1 MKFSAKWIWKQQ
13 KPRVPYN
20 QTVVARKRFKLVAF
34 DRGILRITA
43 DSYYRLYVN
52 GIWIADG
59 PCRSWTEHFR
69 YDELDVTFALR
80 SGENEIEIISTFFG
94 VGVLTRQVK
103 EAGLLAQLD
112 VTQGS
117 KRAATVVTDG
127 SWEVAEAKAWTQSTP
142 KISLNME
149 AHEQYDARREKSLRF
164 SPAQELC
171 EAHAGPWKNLQ
182 PRDVALMT
190 KEPFAFKSFLGAKLV
205 KAEGLQFCL
214 PVTRLTHPGVIEA
227 NAKTSMFC
235 GMATML
241 VLEKKTTVEIQTE
254 GFRAAVGT
262 GFRVSVNGKSN
273 ASGRYV
279 LGAGKHLL
287 LAFTDGLPDHHG
299 KEKVLRILKPLDV
312 ALENPLKA
320 DHKNPWCFIPFDE
333 FRFAKDDLD
342 YFLPQ
347 DHDRDPEIKTCREGY
362 HAEIARLLKCVA
374 DLESFQKELGKRAK
388 CLPADK
394 MFCNDVH
401 WKFPRRTVVGSAD
414 KLVEAPDALL
424 FDHQAFTTVHPSP
437 KGDVELCYDLGEQNC
452 GYYNFELIAEEGGSI
467 DIAGIEHIEP
477 DGELDHTGYY
487 KNSLH
492 YVTKAGANRFTSLKR
507 RSGRFVFVTLRGF
520 KKPVKIRHV
529 NLIESTYP
537 VNPIGS
543 FCCSDETL
551 NNIWEI
557 SNRTLKLC
565 MEDAFTDCPLYE
577 QTLWVGDARN
587 EALFAYPVFGATDI
601 GKRCIRLAAQMP
613 DSSPLVACQCPND
626 WVVHLPAWSF
636 LWGISVW
643 DYYWYSGDAAFV
655 EEIFPAVIENIRG
668 GESLL
673 SKERLFSGPFWNMFD
688 WSGADQD
695 QDTVLHNTMF
705 LVGAIDAAL
714 KCARAIGDKQHG
726 SWLRGLRKR
735 LVYAVNALWDDK
747 KKAYPDSIRND
758 GTISPS
764 ICTHTSFLSILY
776 DIVEEKNYDAALKN
790 VLAPPKGMVG
800 IGSPFAFLY
809 LYETL
814 EKVGCDQD
822 ILDSIYQYY
831 IPMVER
837 GETTVTERLGIDND
851 HRSRAH
857 AWSSSPSYFLP
868 RIVLGIKQTAAGGKA
883 FEVSPLLSDLSWA
896 EGSIATP
903 HGAVQVKWE
912 IIGRQLKVAITA
924 PSGVKVKFKAN
935 ESHRGL
941 NAVVA
946 ASAAQSSFHARG
958 NDGALPSKI

>member
-13 KPRVPYN
+13 KARAPYN
-20 QTVVARKRFKLVAF
+20 QTVVARKRFKLGAF
-34 DRGILRITA
+34 DSGILRITA
-43 DSYYRLYVN
+43 DSFYRLYVN
-52 GIWIADG
+52 GTWIADG
-59 PCRSWTEHFR
+59 PCRSWSEHFR
-69 YDELDVTFALR
+69 YDELDVTSALK
-80 SGENEIEIISTFFG
+80 SGENEIEIVANFFG

-117 KRAATVVTDG
+117 KRAATVATDG

-149 AHEQYDARREKSLRF
+149 AHEQYDAQREKSLRF

-171 EAHAGPWKNLQ
+171 AADAGPWRNLQ

-190 KEPFAFKSFLGAKLV
+190 KQPFAFKSFRSAKLV
-205 KAEGLQFCL
+205 TANGLQFCL
-214 PVTRLTHPGVIEA
+214 PAARVTHPGVIET

-235 GMATML
+235 GMATL
-241 VLEKKTTVEIQTE
+241 LTLKKKTSVEIQTE
-254 GFRAAVGT
+254 GFRAAAGT
-262 GFRVSVNGKSN
+262 GFRVSVNGKTN

-279 LGAGKHLL
+279 LGVGKHLV

-299 KEKVLRILKPLDV
+299 KEKVLRILKPEAQDV
-312 ALENPLKA
+312 VLENPLKSG
-320 DHKNPWCFIPFDE
+320 HKNPWCFIAFDE
-333 FRFAKDDLD
+333 FGYAKDDLL
-342 YFLPQ
+342 YFLPHQ
-347 DHDRDPEIKTCREGY
+347 HERDPDIKAGIEGY
-362 HAEIARLLKCVA
+362 RTESDRLIQCIKNLDTFRAEL
-374 DLESFQKELGKRAK
+374 SGRAK
-388 CLPADK
+388 CLPVDK
-394 MFCNDVH
+394 MFCSDTH
-401 WKFPRRTVVGSAD
+401 WRFPERKVLGSAD
-414 KLVEAPDALL
+414 QLIDAPEALL

-452 GYYNFELIAEEGGSI
+452 GYYNFELIAEAGGII
-467 DIAGIEHIEP
+467 DIAGVEYISA

-492 YVTKAGANRFTSLKR
+492 YVTKAGTNRFTSLKR
-507 RSGRFVFVTLRGF
+507 RSGRYVFITLHGF
-520 KKPVKIRHV
+520 TQPVKIRHF

-537 VNPIGS
+537 VSPVGS
-543 FCCSDETL
+543 FTCSDEKL
-551 NNIWEI
+551 SRVWDI
-557 SNRTLKLC
+557 STRTLKLC

-577 QTLWVGDARN
+577 QTFWVGDTRN
-587 EALFAYPVFGATDI
+587 EALFAYPVFGAIDI
-601 GKRCIRLAAQMP
+601 SKRCIELAAQMP
-613 DSSPLVACQCPND
+613 DTSPLVACQAPND
-626 WVVHLPAWSF
+626 WAVHLPAWSF

-643 DYYWYSGDAAFV
+643 DYYWYSGDAALV
-655 EEIFPAVIENIRG
+655 EKIFPAVIENIRG

-673 SKERLFSGPFWNMFD
+673 NEAGLFSGPFWNMFD

-695 QDTVLHNTMF
+695 HETVLHNTMF

-714 KCARAIGDKQHG
+714 NCARVIGDKQQG
-726 SWLRGLRKR
+726 PWLRGLRKR
-735 LVYAVNALWDDK
+735 LVNALNALWDDAK
-747 KKAYPDSIRND
+747 NSYPDSIRDD
-758 GTISPS
+758 GSISPS
-764 ICTHTSFLSILY
+764 ICQHTSFLSILY
-776 DIVEEKNYDAALKN
+776 NIVETQNYDAALKN
-790 VLAPPKGMVG
+790 VLTPPKGMVG

-831 IPMVER
+831 IPMVDR

-857 AWSSSPSYFLP
+857 AWSSSPSYFLN

-896 EGSIATP
+896 EGSVATP

-912 IIGRQLKVAITA
+912 IIDQQLKVAITA

-941 NAVVA
+941 KASVVV
-946 ASAAQSSFHARG
+946 R
-958 NDGALPSKI
+958 